1 MISKLNPIIFIPA
14 RGGSKRI
21 KNKNMQKLGKKPLIN
36 FALQNALKL
45 SNIVFV
51 STDDEKIASYSK
63 KIGAEIHQRPKYLS
77 KDISSIED
85 AAKHFLKKYENK
97 FDKNQTIVILSAC
110 SPFITS
116 KTITEG
122 VKYYEKSN
130 CDCLIS
136 AHKNYEDYWIQTK
149 GKSKRLRKNEPRR
162 QQDRVPYYIENSA
175 FYITN
180 INYLLNN
187 NSLIEGSIE
196 IFGIKTIEG
205 FDINTLSDLQIAR
218 FIFQNKSKFK

>member
-14 RGGSKRI
+14 RGGSRRI

-36 FALQNALKL
+36 FALQNAFQL
-45 SNIVFV
+45 SNSVFV

-63 KIGAEIHQRPKYLS
+63 KFGAEIHQRPKYLS
-77 KDISSIED
+77 KDKSSIED
-85 AAKHFLKKYENK
+85 AATHCFKNYENK

-110 SPFITS
+110 SPFINS
-116 KTITEG
+116 KTIMEG
-122 VKYYEKSN
+122 VKYYVTSN

-136 AHKNYEDYWIQTK
+136 AHKNYEDYWIQTE

-180 INYLLNN
+180 LNFLLNKK
-187 NSLIEGSIE
+187 SLIEGNVE
-196 IFGIKTIEG
+196 IFDIKTIEG
-205 FDINTLSDLQIAR
+205 FDINTLSDLHIAR

>member
-1 MISKLNPIIFIPA
+1 MISKLNPIVFIPA

-21 KNKNMQKLGKKPLIN
+21 KNKNMQKLGKKPLIG
-36 FALQNALKL
+36 FALENAFQI
-45 SNIVFV
+45 SNTVFV
-51 STDDEKIASYSK
+51 STDDERIASYSK

-77 KDISSIED
+77 KDKSSIED

-97 FDKNQTIVILSAC
+97 FDKNQIIVILSAC
-110 SPFITS
+110 SPFVNS
-116 KTITEG
+116 KTIMEG
-122 VKYYEKSN
+122 VKYYGTSN

-136 AHKNYEDYWIQTK
+136 AHKNYDDYWIQTK
-149 GKSKRLRKNEPRR
+149 DKSERLRKNEPRR
-162 QQDRVPYYIENSA
+162 QQDRIPYYIENSA

-180 INYLLNN
+180 IYYLLNN

-196 IFGIKTIEG
+196 IFNIKTIEG

-218 FIFQNKSKFK
+218 FIYENK